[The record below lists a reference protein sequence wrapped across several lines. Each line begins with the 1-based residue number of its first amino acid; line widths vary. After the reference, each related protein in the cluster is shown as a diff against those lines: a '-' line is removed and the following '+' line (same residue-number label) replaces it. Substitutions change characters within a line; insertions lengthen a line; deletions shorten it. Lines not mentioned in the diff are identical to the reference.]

1 MEENKKTMATVSVEA
16 SIEDG
21 YVGFNT
27 TIRGPHPL
35 VTMSI
40 AKIVKRFAELQKIPT
55 QAALLEL
62 SMAIDIMDGA
72 EGAAIDVGA
81 IQKARERH
89 EE

>member
-16 SIEDG
+16 SIKDG
-21 YVGFNT
+21 YVEFNT

-35 VTMSI
+35 VTMAI

-55 QAALLEL
+55 HVALFEL
-62 SMAIDIMDGA
+62 SQAIGIIDQSDGVSV
-72 EGAAIDVGA
+72 DTGA

-89 EE
+89 ED